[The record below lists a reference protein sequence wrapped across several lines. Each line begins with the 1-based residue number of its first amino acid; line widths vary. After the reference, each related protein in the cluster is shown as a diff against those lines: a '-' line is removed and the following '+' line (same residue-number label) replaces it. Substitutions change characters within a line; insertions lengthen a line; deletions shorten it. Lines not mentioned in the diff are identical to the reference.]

1 MGSTSPPPGWGAP
14 PPPRSRFDAAPPP
27 PRGPSGLAVGLVAL
41 GVLCAAALWLRR
53 PTSIATAGTTLKV
66 VAADGRQTGDRREVG
81 RCASGRK
88 CLVVYVAP
96 WCGPCRSSLA
106 GDAALADHL
115 RSKGIETTFVVG
127 MDQPDRC
134 AEMVRALGRDA
145 VIDPDGSWAKKAGVR
160 GVPHFLVVDAVGSV
174 TRRQAGAPGGSPPEA
189 AGALGL

>member
-14 PPPRSRFDAAPPP
+14 QAPRSRFETGPPP
-27 PRGPSGLAVGLVAL
+27 PRGPSGLAVGLVAF
-41 GVLCAAALWLRR
+41 GVLVAAALWLRR
-53 PTSIATAGTTLKV
+53 PVSLGAAGTPLSV
-66 VAADGRQTGDRREVG
+66 VAADGRATGDRREVG
-81 RCASGRK
+81 RCTSGSR

-96 WCGPCRSSLA
+96 WCGPCRSSLP

-127 MDQPDRC
+127 MDRPERC
-134 AEMVRALGRDA
+134 SEMVRSLGRDA

-160 GVPHFLVVDAVGSV
+160 GVPHFLVVDSSGSV